1 MITRVNGFDPK
12 GVTSGTRQESSPVS
26 FAYSHTSYS
35 HAPRVNSHGVGRARD
50 RFEQG
55 SPVWKGTSLLTGA
68 VGVMI
73 GYFLLSGAR
82 RV

>member
-1 MITRVNGFDPK
+1 MITRVNGFNPK
-12 GVTSGTRQESSPVS
+12 GVTNGTRQESSPVS
-26 FAYSHTSYS
+26 FAYSS
-35 HAPRVNSHGVGRARD
+35 HPIPPHARVNSHGVGRARD

-68 VGVMI
+68 VAVMI